1 MGKPI
6 EFFYIPFF
14 GKLTQGTE
22 TSKYLQERKSKETPL
37 VVVSESGLGDV
48 GLIIV
53 GDVRSVWKCIP

>member
-1 MGKPI
+1 MGEPI
-6 EFFYIPFF
+6 ELSIYQF

-48 GLIIV
+48 GLIMFLDERI
-53 GDVRSVWKCIP
+53 VWKCKP